1 MSTTI
6 SLTSG
11 SSAGVEISRP
21 KCASELERAWVP
33 DSNDSWILGL
43 LELNVMHDMGIV
55 EEVMTLPGICL
66 SPILTHTVSSKA
78 SKGNDLASANY

>member
-1 MSTTI
+1 MSTAN
-6 SLTSG
+6 SLTPG

-33 DSNDSWILGL
+33 DSNDFWMLGL

-55 EEVMTLPGICL
+55 EEVITLSGICL
-66 SPILTHTVSSKA
+66 FPILTHTGSSKA
-78 SKGNDLASANY
+78 SKGNGLV